1 MPSGDWSSSIL
12 IYAITFMRQLFQM
25 WARVAFPEFFDL
37 GVPEKKKYSITNNGG
52 YFG

>member
-1 MPSGDWSSSIL
+1 VGKSSI
-12 IYAITFMRQLFQM
+12 
-25 WARVAFPEFFDL
+25 PEFFDL